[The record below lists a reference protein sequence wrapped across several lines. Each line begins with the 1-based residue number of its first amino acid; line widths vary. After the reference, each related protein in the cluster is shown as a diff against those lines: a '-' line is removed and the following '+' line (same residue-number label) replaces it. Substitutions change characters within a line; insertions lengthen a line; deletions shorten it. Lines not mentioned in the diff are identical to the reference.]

1 MAALLVGHMG
11 WQHRWLSAQNAAVV
25 ATSQRAYPAKSL
37 CLPHRIARVAVSCSI
52 CMLILALIYTVLYLT
67 MTNTL
72 RKVCI
77 VPQAIKYQ
85 LKQLPG

>member
-11 WQHRWLSAQNAAVV
+11 WQHRWLSAQTAAVV

-52 CMLILALIYTVLYLT
+52 CMLILALIYLT

-85 LKQLPG
+85 LKQLLG